1 MIRALSISALCTLLI
16 LLALNY
22 IFPVAD
28 KIDKIEYSTIITDN
42 KGEVIHAF
50 LTIDDKWRMKTSLEE
65 ISPLLKKTISVKE
78 DRFVYHHF
86 VVNPFSMMRAMF
98 RNILK
103 MKRTSGASTIT
114 MQFARALERRPR
126 SYTNKLIEI
135 FRAWQLELMYS
146 KKEIFQLYC
155 NLLPYGSNIEGVKSA
170 SLLYFKKD
178 PDHLSLAEITALSII
193 PNRPSSLVPGKNNDL
208 IVRERNRW
216 LKTFAAA
223 NVFTEKQIVDAL
235 AEP

>member
-1 MIRALSISALCTLLI
+1 MIRILFISAFFALLV
-16 LLALNY
+16 LFALNF
-22 IFPVAD
+22 IFPVTD

-50 LTIDDKWRMKTSLEE
+50 LTGDEKWRMKTSLEE
-65 ISPLLKKTISVKE
+65 ISPLLKKTIIEKE
-78 DRFVYHHF
+78 DRFFYYHAG
-86 VVNPFSMMRAMF
+86 VNPLSMTRAML

-114 MQFARALERRPR
+114 MQVARALERRPR

-135 FRAWQLELMYS
+135 FRAWQLELNYN
-146 KKEIFQLYC
+146 KNEIFQLYC